1 MGLGLAL
8 DVAIINSTARVFKV
22 KGLTLATLVHSPN
35 NLGAKS
41 VPSATGIA

>member
-8 DVAIINSTARVFKV
+8 DVAIRNSTARVF
-22 KGLTLATLVHSPN
+22 KGLTLATLVHFPN

-41 VPSATGIA
+41 VPSATGTA